1 MNKNFNILD
10 ESIQELGIEMTFDPL
25 SAVGAVVGIG
35 SAIFGG
41 IGQSKQESAQRSQID
56 NANDAA
62 KQRYKFDKEEAKR
75 TNKYRQESL
84 KINRQNFANQRAY
97 QQATQDLNWQRQ
109 QYLQDFQYNTAKRA
123 FAKSEEN
130 YLAQIGLNKQ
140 ALGRA
145 YSDSQQNLNEFIT
158 GQAFDK
164 QDLNLRTMANAGQ
177 AQMGQAGNNMMSAIQ
192 SASAAK
198 GRDLAVMNA
207 SLMSAIDQSG
217 RDMGD
222 ARLDYMAANQRADAE
237 RMLRPEMMDD
247 IPKPLL
253 TPERIWQDPYE
264 VKVGPEPIDS
274 IYTGPGIWGTLSQA
288 AGGLSEVNW
297 SAFGNNMSPST
308 NLFR

>member
-10 ESIQELGIEMTFDPL
+10 ELLQESGVMMSIDLF
-25 SAVGAVVGIG
+25 SAAGAVAAAAGT
-35 SAIFGG
+35 IFGG
-41 IGQSKQESAQRSQID
+41 IGQSKQESAQREQVD
-56 NANDAA
+56 NANKAA
-62 KQRYKFDKEEAKR
+62 KNQYKFDVKEADR

-84 KINRQNFANQRAY
+84 KINQQNFANQRAY

-164 QDLNLRTMANAGQ
+164 QDLNLRTLETRGN

-207 SLMSAIDQSG
+207 SLMSAINQSVT
-217 RDMGD
+217 DMGD
-222 ARLDYMAANQRADAE
+222 SRLDYIAANQRADAQ

-253 TPERIWQDPYE
+253 LPDQIFQDPYE
-264 VKVGPEPIDS
+264 VKVGPEPIDG
-274 IYTGPGIWGTLSQA
+274 IYAGPGIWGTLSTA
-288 AGGLSEVNW
+288 ATGLAGVNW
-297 SAFGNNMSPST
+297 SAFSPSKPSGV
-308 NLFR
+308 